1 MNSKITLSSENDNNF
16 IDNKQE
22 EENNE
27 RIVINFSIEEINKEN
42 ILFYHLSNN

>member
-27 RIVINFSIEEINKEN
+27 KIIINFSTKETNKEN
-42 ILFYHLSNN
+42 ILFYQFDQ